1 LNYFLD
7 TSAIIKIYHSEGGT
21 EFMRGLYR
29 AGHNLTIS
37 ELASLEFTS
46 VMYRR
51 CRAGDFGEELRGQL
65 ISRFNLDQETRFQVV
80 GITSDVIDE
89 ATEVIKRVGAKTPLR
104 SLDAIHIACHNIYC
118 DEKTIFLSS
127 DKRLNTVVEALGRT
141 VVDPS
146 EF

>member
-1 LNYFLD
+1 MNYFLD
-7 TSAIIKIYHSEGGT
+7 TSAIIKIYHSEVGT

-29 AGHNLTIS
+29 GPLNFTIS

-65 ISRFNLDQETRFQVV
+65 LSRFNLVQEKHFPLP
-80 GITSDVIDE
+80 
-89 ATEVIKRVGAKTPLR
+89 ATGG
-104 SLDAIHIACHNIYC
+104 C
-118 DEKTIFLSS
+118 
-127 DKRLNTVVEALGRT
+127 LNTLM
-141 VVDPS
+141 